1 MKAIGK
7 WSTKIHFLGLSPKA
21 VGPPPT
27 VFRELSAFFLESQDQ
42 EMIRYDTSLSLPLHK
57 KMMTPGPPPPFLGL
71 SPKNIFTVSL
81 YGVVVEYSSP
91 PMKIIKR
98 F

>member
-27 VFRELSAFFLESQDQ
+27 VFRELSAFLLESQDQ
-42 EMIRYDTSLSLPLHK
+42 EMIRYDFPFPPPSHK
-57 KMMTPGPPPPFLGL
+57 K
-71 SPKNIFTVSL
+71 
-81 YGVVVEYSSP
+81 
-91 PMKIIKR
+91 
-98 F
+98 